1 MFLCV
6 DIHLSIYLPIDIYF
20 KELTHWIIVG
30 GGESEIHMAG
40 QQAGYSVYELVLQ
53 SWVWILQGSR
63 LKT

>member
-30 GGESEIHMAG
+30 VVSLRSTWQASKLVTQVMSWCCSLESEFCRAAG
-40 QQAGYSVYELVLQ
+40 
-53 SWVWILQGSR
+53 
-63 LKT
+63 